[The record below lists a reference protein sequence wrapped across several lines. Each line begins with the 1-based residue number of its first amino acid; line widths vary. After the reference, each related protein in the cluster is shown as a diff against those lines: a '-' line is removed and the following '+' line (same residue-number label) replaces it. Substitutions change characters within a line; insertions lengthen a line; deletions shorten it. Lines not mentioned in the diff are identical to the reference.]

1 MCPRC
6 RVPRCCGPAAPAR
19 TLCRVPPP
27 PSADGGGG
35 GGRLSPTVAALGG
48 PPAVDASLLETE
60 AAHQRW
66 LAARPPAA
74 AADGLVGAAVTS
86 REVAAF
92 VAATPALVAL
102 LEHRLTAV
110 ATGAAAAAVGTQ
122 TSLCRAT
129 FVFTSKYQGLLQQCT
144 CKNVTGM
151 INAALSN
158 PHLPFI
164 PRTTGW

>member
-1 MCPRC
+1 MPRTRQHPHALAFVEGRQLDGGGAAPGAKAGAWMCPRC

-66 LAARPPAA
+66 LAALPPAA
-74 AADGLVGAAVTS
+74 AADGLVGAEVTS
-86 REVAAF
+86 REVVAF
-92 VAATPALVAL
+92 VAATPALAAL
-102 LEHRLTAV
+102 LEHQLTEILYAV
-110 ATGAAAAAVGTQ
+110 ATGGQDGDEGGGGDADSTV
-122 TSLCRAT
+122 
-129 FVFTSKYQGLLQQCT
+129 
-144 CKNVTGM
+144 
-151 INAALSN
+151 
-158 PHLPFI
+158 
-164 PRTTGW
+164 